1 MSFTD
6 LVKSVADLI
15 SEVNK
20 AEDNAQQ
27 KKFLSTLRRIERQIK
42 RQENNAKKH
51 LIIGISVLHWFC
63 CCRFVTRKILLELV
77 FS

>member
-6 LVKSVADLI
+6 LVKSVAELI
-15 SEVNK
+15 AEVNK

-42 RQENNAKKH
+42 KQEKNAKRH
-51 LIIGISVLHWFC
+51 LVISIIVSSIGSAGIGYALGKF
-63 CCRFVTRKILLELV
+63 F
-77 FS
+77 

>member
-1 MSFTD
+1 MTFTD

-27 KKFLSTLRRIERQIK
+27 KKFLSTLRRIEGQIK
-42 RQENNAKKH
+42 KQENNAKKH
-51 LIIGISVLHWFC
+51 LIIGIIVSSIGSAV
-63 CCRFVTRKILLELV
+63 VGLLLGK
-77 FS
+77 FFLN

>member
-6 LVKSVADLI
+6 LVKSVAELI

-20 AEDNAQQ
+20 AEENAQQ

-42 RQENNAKKH
+42 KQEKNAKRH
-51 LIIGISVLHWFC
+51 LVISIIVSSICSAGIGYALGKF
-63 CCRFVTRKILLELV
+63 F
-77 FS
+77 

>member
-1 MSFTD
+1 MTFTD
-6 LVKSVADLI
+6 LVKSVDDLI

-42 RQENNAKKH
+42 KQENNAKKH
-51 LIIGISVLHWFC
+51 LIIGIIVSSIGSAV
-63 CCRFVTRKILLELV
+63 VGLLLGK
-77 FS
+77 FFLN

>member
-6 LVKSVADLI
+6 LVKSVAELI
-15 SEVNK
+15 AEVNK

-42 RQENNAKKH
+42 KQENNAKKH
-51 LIIGISVLHWFC
+51 LIIGIIVSSIGSAGIGFFLGKLF
-63 CCRFVTRKILLELV
+63 
-77 FS
+77 

>member
-6 LVKSVADLI
+6 LVESVAELI

-42 RQENNAKKH
+42 KQENNAKKH
-51 LIIGISVLHWFC
+51 LVIGVIVSSIGSAVVGLFLGK
-63 CCRFVTRKILLELV
+63 FFLN
-77 FS
+77 